1 MGNWFIFWLKFSLP
15 GSKKLKNGVQKMA
28 VVFSIVDSDLASKK
42 HSFVVDDVDD
52 DVDGRNVM
60 SVFLF
65 SDNSANVYQLRSS
78 LSMFPPEQQTKF
90 CLVNVST

>member
-1 MGNWFIFWLKFSLP
+1 
-15 GSKKLKNGVQKMA
+15 MA

-42 HSFVVDDVDD
+42 HSFVVDDDDDDVDD

>member
-1 MGNWFIFWLKFSLP
+1 
-15 GSKKLKNGVQKMA
+15 MA

-42 HSFVVDDVDD
+42 NSFVVD

-65 SDNSANVYQLRSS
+65 SDNLANVYQLRSS

>member
-15 GSKKLKNGVQKMA
+15 GSKKLKNGAQKMA

-42 HSFVVDDVDD
+42 HSFVVDDDDD

-60 SVFLF
+60 SVFF
-65 SDNSANVYQLRSS
+65 VRRQLG
-78 LSMFPPEQQTKF
+78 
-90 CLVNVST
+90 

>member
-1 MGNWFIFWLKFSLP
+1 
-15 GSKKLKNGVQKMA
+15 MA

-60 SVFLF
+60 SVFFCSATTRLMF
-65 SDNSANVYQLRSS
+65 INSDTPYRCFHPNNKRS
-78 LSMFPPEQQTKF
+78 F
-90 CLVNVST
+90 VS